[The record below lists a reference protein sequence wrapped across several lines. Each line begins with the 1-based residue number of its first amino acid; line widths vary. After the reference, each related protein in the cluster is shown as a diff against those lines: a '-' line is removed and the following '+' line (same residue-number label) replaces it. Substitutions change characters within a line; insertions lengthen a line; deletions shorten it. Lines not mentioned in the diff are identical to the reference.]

1 MHPAVT
7 RYCRQV
13 SNTVVHT
20 RQPLILLQFIGMG
33 LVWGASFMFMKGALA
48 GLSFGQLAWS
58 REILGAV
65 TLGVVMLVMRQRL
78 PRSRVVWLH
87 FVVIALAN
95 AVIPHLLFAWAE
107 QYVSSS
113 LGSIYNSLTP
123 IATAIMATLVFHV
136 EKLTGSQVWGV
147 IVGVLG
153 VLVIIGPWQYSA
165 LTGSLQGQVAC
176 IVAAT
181 SYGFAIGYMR
191 KFISPTP
198 LPGITVGFMN
208 VGMSA
213 TIMLILTPF
222 LAIGP
227 VKLNPWVV
235 GSVLLL
241 GCLGTGVAY
250 FWSVNVL
257 RAWGPTRQST
267 VTYVIPV
274 VGVVLGV
281 FVLGDRLSWNE
292 PVGAAIVLL
301 GILLTQGRL
310 RRRRPTVAD
319 VPVSPDLGFVES

>member
-1 MHPAVT
+1 MSTDVVPA
-7 RYCRQV
+7 
-13 SNTVVHT
+13 
-20 RQPLILLQFIGMG
+20 RQPLIVLQFIGMG
-33 LVWGASFMFMKGALA
+33 LVWGASFMFMKGALG

-58 REILGAV
+58 REILGGV
-65 TLGVVMLVMRQRL
+65 TLGMVMLATRQRL
-78 PRSRVVWLH
+78 PRRRAIWLH

-123 IATAIMATLVFHV
+123 IATAVMAAVVFQV
-136 EKLTGSQVWGV
+136 EKLTGSQLWGV

-153 VLVIIGPWQYSA
+153 VLVIIGPWQYST
-165 LTGSLQGQVAC
+165 LTGSFQGQVAC

-213 TIMLILTPF
+213 AIMLILTPF
-222 LAIGP
+222 LALGP
-227 VKLNPWVV
+227 VRVNLWVV
-235 GSVLLL
+235 VSIVLL

-250 FWSVNVL
+250 YWSVNVL

-274 VGVVLGV
+274 VGVIFGVLI
-281 FVLGDRLSWNE
+281 LGDRLSWNE
-292 PVGAAIVLL
+292 PVGAIVVLL

-310 RRRRPTVAD
+310 HKGRAPASVN
-319 VPVSPDLGFVES
+319 P

>member
-1 MHPAVT
+1 MIV
-7 RYCRQV
+7 
-13 SNTVVHT
+13 
-20 RQPLILLQFIGMG
+20 LQFVAMG
-33 LVWGASFMFMKGALA
+33 LVWGASFMFMKGALG

-58 REILGAV
+58 REILGGV
-65 TLGVVMLVMRQRL
+65 TLGVVMLIMRQRL
-78 PRSRVVWLH
+78 PRRRAVWLH
-87 FVVIALAN
+87 FVVIAVAN

-107 QYVSSS
+107 QFVSSS

-123 IATAIMATLVFHV
+123 IATAVMATVVFQV

-147 IVGVLG
+147 AVGVVG

-165 LTGSLQGQVAC
+165 LTGSLEGQVAC

-208 VGMSA
+208 VGMSGA
-213 TIMLILTPF
+213 IMLLLTPF
-222 LAIGP
+222 LALGP
-227 VKLNPWVV
+227 VKLNLGVV
-235 GSVLLL
+235 GSVVLL

-250 FWSVNVL
+250 YWSVNVL

-292 PVGAAIVLL
+292 PVGAVIVLL
-301 GILLTQGRL
+301 GILLAQGRL
-310 RRRRPTVAD
+310 QKRRG
-319 VPVSPDLGFVES
+319 PVSLKA